1 MNLSIIVSITVSLI
15 FFYLIFS
22 LVASEIQEL
31 LTTILEWRA
40 KHLRESIANLLGEE
54 NSGDPLIQKLYNNS
68 LIRSLNQKD
77 INRAKSIGPSYITSE
92 IFSIAFLETI
102 KNVASY
108 TTDNLDIDSLIN
120 HINNSDLPDTLKE
133 NFSVLTKLTTSKVKE
148 KEKQLEQLEKEISN
162 WYDRSMER
170 ATGVYKRNAKAVAL
184 IVAFFIA
191 IAANV
196 DTVYIVKSLAQDK
209 IILSTISQVSEQFV
223 TINAETASCI
233 TTAEDKEGKTNCLAP
248 ITNNLNFT
256 LEQLAPLPIGWDLS
270 EPFKKQFRPFN
281 FQSIVETMVG
291 WVLSAIAIS
300 MGAAFWFDLLRKVLN
315 IRNTGKKPT
324 TNK

>member
-170 ATGVYKRNAKAVAL
+170 SYQLL
-184 IVAFFIA
+184 ISF
-191 IAANV
+191 
-196 DTVYIVKSLAQDK
+196 S
-209 IILSTISQVSEQFV
+209 
-223 TINAETASCI
+223 SCSS
-233 TTAEDKEGKTNCLAP
+233 C
-248 ITNNLNFT
+248 F
-256 LEQLAPLPIGWDLS
+256 S
-270 EPFKKQFRPFN
+270 F
-281 FQSIVETMVG
+281 
-291 WVLSAIAIS
+291 
-300 MGAAFWFDLLRKVLN
+300 
-315 IRNTGKKPT
+315 
-324 TNK
+324 